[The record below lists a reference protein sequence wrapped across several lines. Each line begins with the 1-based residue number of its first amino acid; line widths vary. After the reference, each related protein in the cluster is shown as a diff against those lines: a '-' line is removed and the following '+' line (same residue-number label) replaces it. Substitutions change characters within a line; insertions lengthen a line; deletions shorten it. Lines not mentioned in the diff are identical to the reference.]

1 MPKERSVVGDLINFR
16 GLVYSPVNEQ
26 GVVYLFSKVAASH
39 NAGGPWLRARTYPE
53 KQSGRWC
60 WCTMV

>member
-1 MPKERSVVGDLINFR
+1 MPKELSVARDLINFR

-39 NAGGPWLRARTYPE
+39 NAGGPWLRGRTYPE
-53 KQSGRWC
+53 KQSGR
-60 WCTMV
+60 